1 MRYNRITGLNL
12 SDLPFSGR
20 FILYPLFAAESELYA
35 NRVWDGRASTFAEG
49 SVNFVHIV
57 FSFSS
62 SARSKNV
69 SWQILFLF
77 SDVS

>member
-1 MRYNRITGLNL
+1 MRYNRITGLSL
-12 SDLPFSGR
+12 SDLSLSGR

-35 NRVWDGRASTFAEG
+35 NRVWDGRASAFAEG
-49 SVNFVHIV
+49 FVDLVHII

>member
-12 SDLPFSGR
+12 SDLSLSGR
-20 FILYPLFAAESELYA
+20 FVLCPPIVAESEPYA
-35 NRVWDGRASTFAEG
+35 NCVRDGRASMFAE
-49 SVNFVHIV
+49 SSIDFVHII

-62 SARSKNV
+62 SAKSKNV
-69 SWQILFLF
+69 SWQMLFLF